1 MINYNNNY
9 GMKSKRSPSFVRFLL
24 FTIVP
29 LLLLLLPLTNSEI
42 SAAIKITPAAV
53 TPPSPTTNTN
63 ISANTTSAI
72 ALLLLLMKTVSAM
85 ILLIGLL
92 Q

>member
-1 MINYNNNY
+1 
-9 GMKSKRSPSFVRFLL
+9 MKSKRSPSFVRFLL

-53 TPPSPTTNTN
+53 TPPSNN
-63 ISANTTSAI
+63 HYFWFYHSAHWSG
-72 ALLLLLMKTVSAM
+72 
-85 ILLIGLL
+85 GLCKI
-92 Q
+92 

>member
-9 GMKSKRSPSFVRFLL
+9 GMKSIRSPSFVRFLL

-29 LLLLLLPLTNSEI
+29 TLFLLSPLTDTVI
-42 SAAIKITPAAV
+42 SAAVKTIPAAAATPA
-53 TPPSPTTNTN
+53 TTTG

-72 ALLLLLMKTVSAM
+72 ALLLLLM
-85 ILLIGLL
+85 
-92 Q
+92 